1 MKPPAVQELETYRK
15 RYKRLVRLSKEYKG
29 ELNGEGQ
36 KLLERAIQATEE
48 EMIWLFQMAARQ
60 SENSKQKS

>member
-15 RYKRLVRLSKEYKG
+15 RYKRLVHLRKDYEI
-29 ELNGEGQ
+29 NGEGQ